1 MGAWTG
7 TTMRFLSRAN
17 MSGTFTNVNFSSSTQ
32 ILVFKQVTRAA
43 VGDIIGYRI
52 WNGSSNIFSQWLS
65 RTSSPVGTAFNLP
78 FSGQSL
84 SNPSLVG
91 SPSLVSIRTSGLTQA
106 TALINS
112 EINDTTQVMTYS
124 SPTAYLSGNTFVVG
138 GNPGFDTNN
147 DVEFAELIVYNKIL
161 NSTEYQ
167 KVEDYLKIKYQYNT
181 WGTPTQTPTVTPTR
195 TPTPTPPTPSP
206 TRVNFYEY
214 EVEYWE
220 RSGGSCNFFNTQT
233 RKTISPLNTNQYYCI
248 SSGGA
253 GRYRI
258 NLLNGFGPSSA
269 PLFTP
274 VGSGNVNCTV
284 LLNC

>member
-1 MGAWTG
+1 
-7 TTMRFLSRAN
+7 
-17 MSGTFTNVNFSSSTQ
+17 
-32 ILVFKQVTRAA
+32 
-43 VGDIIGYRI
+43 
-52 WNGSSNIFSQWLS
+52 
-65 RTSSPVGTAFNLP
+65 
-78 FSGQSL
+78 
-84 SNPSLVG
+84 
-91 SPSLVSIRTSGLTQA
+91 
-106 TALINS
+106 
-112 EINDTTQVMTYS
+112 
-124 SPTAYLSGNTFVVG
+124 
-138 GNPGFDTNN
+138 
-147 DVEFAELIVYNKIL
+147 VYNKIL

-233 RKTISPLNTNQYYCI
+233 VKTISPLNTNQYYCI